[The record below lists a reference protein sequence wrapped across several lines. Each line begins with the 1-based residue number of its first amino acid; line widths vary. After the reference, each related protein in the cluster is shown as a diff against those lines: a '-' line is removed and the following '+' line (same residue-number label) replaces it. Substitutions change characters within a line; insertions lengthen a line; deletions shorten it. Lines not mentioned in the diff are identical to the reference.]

1 MKFIIFLLNT
11 LFFVSLSF
19 AASKDSIQKTD
30 SIRIQ
35 KFKIGAYIDSYVS
48 YDFNQPK
55 NNMIPYLVSSNHH
68 NELSINLALIDVRY
82 DSERF
87 HMRLAPGFGTYM
99 QNNYAAEPK
108 GLNALFETS
117 LGLKLFKNKG
127 HWLDFGVFNSPISN
141 ESPVSKDH
149 FLYTRSLSSEYV
161 PYYLAGIK
169 STWKLSEK
177 LNFYAY
183 LVNGWQQIK
192 DQNISKSVITQF
204 EYKLKEEHLIN
215 WNVYLGNERSELTP
229 SFRNRYFTDVYW
241 VFKPSKKF
249 NLISTF
255 YVGFQEKIDSFNHKN
270 LANWWQFNTAVKYS
284 FNPKHSIAARIEY
297 FNDSQNIV
305 VSNLNQNK
313 PFSVVSSGLCYNFQP
328 NEHSMFRLD
337 ARYFDSKDIL
347 FTNQKITDSKTN
359 FMLTAN
365 ITVWF

>member
-1 MKFIIFLLNT
+1 MLSLYIIA
-11 LFFVSLSF
+11 LF
-19 AASKDSIQKTD
+19 SINNLYAQNTD
-30 SIRIQ
+30 SIKQ
-35 KFKIGAYIDSYVS
+35 KDILATPKFEVGVYLDSYYS
-48 YDFNQPK
+48 FDFNQPK
-55 NNMIPYLVSSNHH
+55 NDYIPYLVSSNHH
-68 NELSINLALIDVRY
+68 NELSINLALIDLKFHT
-82 DSERF
+82 ERF
-87 HMRLAPGFGTYM
+87 HARIAPGFGTYM
-99 QNNYAAEPK
+99 QSNYASEPK
-108 GLNALFETS
+108 GLNSIFESS

-192 DQNISKSVITQF
+192 DQNKSKSVITQF
-204 EYKLKEEHLIN
+204 EYKPKDEHLFN
-215 WNVYLGNERSELTP
+215 WNVYLGNERSVLTP
-229 SFRNRYFTDVYW
+229 TYRNRYFTDVYW

-255 YVGFQEKIDSFNHKN
+255 YVGFQEKKDSFNHKN
-270 LANWWQFNTAVKYS
+270 VANWWQCNTVVKYS

-297 FNDSQNIV
+297 YNDSQNIV

>member
-19 AASKDSIQKTD
+19 AVSKDSIQKRD
-30 SIRIQ
+30 SIKIQ
-35 KFKIGAYIDSYVS
+35 KFKIGAYIDSYFS

-55 NNMIPYLVSSNHH
+55 NNTIPYLVSSNHL
-68 NELSINLALIDVRY
+68 NELSINLALIDMRY

-99 QNNYAAEPK
+99 QNNYASEPK

-127 HWLDFGVFNSPISN
+127 HWLDLGVFNSPISN
-141 ESPVSKDH
+141 ESPISKDQY
-149 FLYTRSLSSEYV
+149 LYTRSFSTEYV

-192 DQNISKSVITQF
+192 DQNKSKSVITQLEF
-204 EYKLKEEHLIN
+204 KPKEQHLIN
-215 WNVYLGNERSELTP
+215 WNVYFGDEKSQLTP
-229 SFRNRYFTDVYW
+229 TYRNRYFSDVYW

-255 YVGFQEKIDSFNHKN
+255 YVGFQEKKDSLNHKN
-270 LANWWQFNTAVKYS
+270 VANWWQFNTAVKYTI
-284 FNPKHSIAARIEY
+284 NPKNSIGVRIEY

-305 VSNLNQNK
+305 EINLNKNQ
-313 PFSVVSSGLCYNFQP
+313 PFSIVSSGICYNFQP
-328 NEHSMFRLD
+328 NEHSIFRLD
-337 ARYFDSKDIL
+337 GRYLGSKDIL
-347 FTNQKITDSKTN
+347 FTNQKSTDSKNT
-359 FMLTAN
+359 FILTAN